1 MTVPVSRLGG
11 GYAESRPDAA
21 PTVRAVLEAAA
32 PGAPGSRLVV
42 VAGPPG
48 VGKTVLV
55 ARLLPVVPGSVCVDK
70 DAAAGA
76 FVLEAARQDGVP
88 GAGAY
93 GTDRYWQRLR
103 PLEYSGAVA
112 TACANLVGR
121 RVVFLAG
128 GWGPELACPS
138 LWPALGEAVAPA
150 RLTVLHLDAPE
161 RESWRRRL
169 QARGSRSDR
178 PWFESFASYV
188 TSLPVWEGAVR
199 LATDGP
205 PAAVAQAAV
214 DALGLDS

>member
-1 MTVPVSRLGG
+1 MTAPVSRLGG
-11 GYAESRPDAA
+11 GYAESTPDAG
-21 PTVRAVLEAAA
+21 PTARAVLEAAA

-48 VGKTVLV
+48 VGKTAL
-55 ARLLPVVPGSVCVDK
+55 ATRLLEAVPGSLCVDK
-70 DAAAGA
+70 DDAAGP
-76 FVLEAARQDGVP
+76 FVLEAARQEGVP
-88 GAGAY
+88 EAEAY
-93 GTDRYWQRLR
+93 GTEYYWQRLR

-128 GWGPELACPS
+128 GWGPELAFPS
-138 LWPALGEAVAPA
+138 LWPALGAALAPA

-169 QARGSRSDR
+169 QARGSRSDS
-178 PWFESFASYV
+178 PWFESFAASV
-188 TSLPVWEGAVR
+188 TSQPVWEGAVR

-205 PAAVAQAAV
+205 PAAVAQAAL
-214 DALGLDS
+214 DALRLDP

>member
-1 MTVPVSRLGG
+1 MTAPVSRLGG
-11 GYAESRPDAA
+11 GYAESRPDAG

-48 VGKTVLV
+48 VGKTALV

-70 DAAAGA
+70 DAAAGP

-138 LWPALGEAVAPA
+138 LWPAWP
-150 RLTVLHLDAPE
+150 R
-161 RESWRRRL
+161 
-169 QARGSRSDR
+169 RGSPSSTSTPRSARAGAGGCR
-178 PWFESFASYV
+178 PGARAPTAPGSRAS
-188 TSLPVWEGAVR
+188 PH
-199 LATDGP
+199 P
-205 PAAVAQAAV
+205 
-214 DALGLDS
+214 

>member
-1 MTVPVSRLGG
+1 MTAPEARLGG
-11 GYAESRPDAA
+11 GYAESRPDPR

-48 VGKTVLV
+48 VGKTALA
-55 ARLLPVVPGSVCVDK
+55 ARLLPVVPGSLCVDK
-70 DAAAGA
+70 DAAAGP
-76 FVLEAARQDGVP
+76 FVLEAARQEGLP
-88 GAGAY
+88 ASEAY
-93 GTDRYWQRLR
+93 GTGRYWQRLR
-103 PLEYSGAVA
+103 PIEYAGAVA

-128 GWGPELACPS
+128 GWGPELAVPS

-161 RESWRRRL
+161 RETWRRRL
-169 QARGSRSDR
+169 RARGSRADS
-178 PWFESFASYV
+178 PWFEAFAGSV

-205 PAAVAQAAV
+205 PAEVAQAAL
-214 DALGLDS
+214 DALGLGT